1 MELKGKVEEE
11 EVKEEAKRIH
21 SMELKGSQKAQR
33 QARQTGERI
42 HSMELKAM
50 LLPVFCPISNPM
62 LEFIEWN

>member
-11 EVKEEAKRIH
+11 EVKEEAK
-21 SMELKGSQKAQR
+21 
-33 QARQTGERI
+33 RI

-62 LEFIEWN
+62 LEFIQWN